1 MGEPRT
7 VGGYKFKDWDKPYG
21 SNAISGCGG
30 KNALGAA
37 QEWAKK
43 NGRGVPTGINTDRDA
58 NALIDNCNAY
68 QDSKKED
75 EPKKD
80 KPKKDKTPDNSP
92 SDPLT
97 EDYVGRDAD
106 GNYLTKEEYDFYR
119 EDYFTNL
126 DAALQDS
133 RDIRIGNQ
141 SIAIQSLQNAAQDN
155 LNNAN
160 IAQNTYSED
169 AETYRSTFANTLN
182 YNLGIYQADTD
193 SYTTLAQ
200 QTIKGEY
207 DIDLA
212 EIMKAGNLEAQ
223 RIQGEY
229 MAAGEQIRGETSKAV
244 EAMRTEASK
253 YNADRNKEASIF
265 GSFVGGFW

>member
-1 MGEPRT
+1 MGEPKT
-7 VGGYKFKDWDKPYG
+7 VGGYYFKDWDKPYG
-21 SNAISGCGG
+21 TDAVDGCGT
-30 KNALGAA
+30 KRALGAA

-43 NGRGVPTGINTDRDA
+43 NGRFVPTGINSDGDA
-58 NALIDNCNAY
+58 ADLVSNCKAY
-68 QDSKKED
+68 EDSKKED
-75 EPKKD
+75 KPKKD

-92 SDPLT
+92 ADPLT

-106 GNYLTKEEYDFYR
+106 GNYLTEAEYDFYR
-119 EDYFTNL
+119 DDYFTNL
-126 DAALQDS
+126 DAALQDA
-133 RDIRIGNQ
+133 RDIRVGSQ

-169 AETYRSTFANTLN
+169 AQTYRDVFANTLN

-207 DIDLA
+207 DLDLA

-229 MAAGEQIRGETSKAV
+229 MTAGEQIRGETSKAV